1 MLLCTLAIL
10 VDQKITTKWCVV
22 RVVCVPFRMVW
33 CMLNTATL
41 IPRLPTT
48 HHQPHTYTHTHIH
61 HRFIIIPIYV
71 VRTGVI
77 NCTYPLEESVL
88 MDHVPKSTRGRYARM
103 FKWIHGLQID
113 RRMKRLN
120 LQSLS

>member
-10 VDQKITTKWCVV
+10 IDQKITTKWCVV
-22 RVVCVPFRMVW
+22 CVVCVCVCMVYVKHGD
-33 CMLNTATL
+33 TDPTL
-41 IPRLPTT
+41 TRHPPPTS
-48 HHQPHTYTHTHIH
+48 QTHTHTH

-88 MDHVPKSTRGRYARM
+88 MDHVPKSTRGR
-103 FKWIHGLQID
+103 
-113 RRMKRLN
+113 
-120 LQSLS
+120 